1 MDGDFG
7 EGERKVTDQ
16 PLLVTFYEA
25 IGRAMRNL
33 CLAMSVVLVFG
44 ACRKRAETTATETRP
59 VTMRD
64 ENLKLDATSNDRF
77 GNSAGMPAPAMPMGD
92 APESPVAASH
102 LPEGW
107 TELPGNAFRLL
118 NYSFGDGGEVS
129 VSLSRGGVVDNVNRW
144 MGQFGS
150 PAIDAA
156 GLEALE
162 KASVAGYEGVWLKAE
177 GDYSPGMG
185 RPPVTDYGLRGIVAE
200 KGGEI
205 FTVKMVG
212 SASEVAA
219 EEANLRAFVE
229 GLKPV
234 E

>member
-1 MDGDFG
+1 
-7 EGERKVTDQ
+7 
-16 PLLVTFYEA
+16 
-25 IGRAMRNL
+25 MRNL
-33 CLAMSVVLVFG
+33 SLVLAFAVAVG
-44 ACRKRAETTATETRP
+44 GCRKRTEVTAEETRP

-64 ENLKLDATSNDRF
+64 ERLKMDATSNDRF
-77 GNSAGMPAPAMPMGD
+77 GNGAGMPAPSMPAGE
-92 APESPVAASH
+92 APESPVVAGH

-118 NYSFGDGGEVS
+118 NYSFGGGGEVS

-156 GLEALE
+156 GLAALE
-162 KASVAGYEGVWLKAE
+162 KVSVAGFDGVWLKAE

-185 RPPVTDYGLRGIVAE
+185 KPPVNGYALRGLVAE

-212 SASEVAA
+212 TAAEVAA
-219 EEANLRAFVE
+219 QEANLRAFVE
-229 GLKPV
+229 GLKSV

>member
-1 MDGDFG
+1 
-7 EGERKVTDQ
+7 
-16 PLLVTFYEA
+16 
-25 IGRAMRNL
+25 MRML
-33 CLAMSVVLVFG
+33 CLVIPAMLVLG
-44 ACRKRAETTATETRP
+44 ACNKRSETTASETRP

-64 ENLKLDATSNDRF
+64 EKLKLDATSSERF
-77 GNSAGMPAPAMPMGD
+77 GNGGGMPAPAMPAGD

-102 LPEGW
+102 LPDGW

-118 NYSFGDGGEVS
+118 NYSFGNGGEVS
-129 VSLSRGGVVDNVNRW
+129 VSMSRGGVVDNVNRW

-156 GLEALE
+156 GMAELE
-162 KASVAGYEGVWLKAE
+162 KASVVGFEGVWLKAA
-177 GDYSPGMG
+177 GDYAPGMG
-185 RPPVTDYGLRGIVAE
+185 RPSVTDYALRGIVAE
-200 KGGEI
+200 KGGDI

-212 SASEVAA
+212 AAAEVAA

>member
-1 MDGDFG
+1 MRILG
-7 EGERKVTDQ
+7 
-16 PLLVTFYEA
+16 LVIPA
-25 IGRAMRNL
+25 
-33 CLAMSVVLVFG
+33 VLMLG
-44 ACRKRAETTATETRP
+44 ACNKRSETTASETRP

-64 ENLKLDATSNDRF
+64 ENLKLDASSNERF
-77 GNSAGMPAPAMPMGD
+77 GNAGGMPAPMMKGMPAGE

-102 LPEGW
+102 LPDGW

-118 NYSFGDGGEVS
+118 NYSFGTGGEVS
-129 VSLSRGGVVDNVNRW
+129 VSMSRGGVVDNVNRW

-156 GLEALE
+156 GMAKLE
-162 KASVAGYEGVWLKAE
+162 KATVVGFEGVWLKAE

-185 RPPVTDYGLRGIVAE
+185 RPNVSDYGLRGIVAE

-212 SASEVAA
+212 PAAEVAA
-219 EEANLRAFVE
+219 QESNLRAFVE